1 MCVACLAFRLFSCAT
16 PASVATIPS
25 KIKKIKIENKYKYKK
40 GAGCVVPARLCSP
53 AVVHHQ
59 LLGASGLPISL
70 TQPQLRPD
78 PNQEWEGKH
87 EVARSSI
94 CALTPSA
101 VKPPLF
107 LSFGSLLQ
115 LCITSF
121 WVWEE
126 LPNSATP
133 SLSCDYFRNQEWG
146 GKHEA
151 ARWSICAITPSAV
164 KPPTLLLLDLTDLLT
179 FVLVNL

>member
-1 MCVACLAFRLFSCAT
+1 MQHQRQLRPFHQ
-16 PASVATIPS
+16 
-25 KIKKIKIENKYKYKK
+25 KIKNKNKNKNIKRK
-40 GAGCVVPARLCSP
+40 GAGCVVPARLCSL

-59 LLGASGLPISL
+59 LLGVSGLPISL

-78 PNQEWEGKH
+78 PNREWEGKH

-133 SLSCDYFRNQEWG
+133 SLSCDLIRIRN
-146 GKHEA
+146 GKEST
-151 ARWSICAITPSAV
+151 R
-164 KPPTLLLLDLTDLLT
+164 LLVGAFVRLRPLL
-179 FVLVNL
+179 

>member
-1 MCVACLAFRLFSCAT
+1 MPV
-16 PASVATIPS
+16 
-25 KIKKIKIENKYKYKK
+25 
-40 GAGCVVPARLCSP
+40 RLCSP
-53 AVVHHQ
+53 SVVHHQ

-107 LSFGSLLQ
+107 LSFGSLPLNCLHCSDQ
-115 LCITSF
+115 PYRGHLIHRYRFVAGNPVFSVHFNCGMVLSF
-121 WVWEE
+121 QFCVLIRIFRRRLSHCVRYQDILRWVRKYHFQHYSRHY
-126 LPNSATP
+126 PPIN
-133 SLSCDYFRNQEWG
+133 FR
-146 GKHEA
+146 
-151 ARWSICAITPSAV
+151 
-164 KPPTLLLLDLTDLLT
+164 
-179 FVLVNL
+179 

>member
-1 MCVACLAFRLFSCAT
+1 MCVACPAFRLFSCAT

-25 KIKKIKIENKYKYKK
+25 KIKNKNKNINIKRK

-59 LLGASGLPISL
+59 LLGASGLPISH

-101 VKPPLF
+101 IKPPLPLLWLLTLPYRYICIYVYICIRHF
-107 LSFGSLLQ
+107 FWYVTCTSLLQ
-115 LCITSF
+115 LPYVPT
-121 WVWEE
+121 
-126 LPNSATP
+126 LRRASATRLGALRPLIFWDP
-133 SLSCDYFRNQEWG
+133 SKSAPL
-146 GKHEA
+146 A
-151 ARWSICAITPSAV
+151 AP
-164 KPPTLLLLDLTDLLT
+164 
-179 FVLVNL
+179 

>member
-1 MCVACLAFRLFSCAT
+1 MLGVCCLSSLSTIQLCNTSVSCDH
-16 PASVATIPS
+16 S
-25 KIKKIKIENKYKYKK
+25 IKNKNKNKNINIKRKD
-40 GAGCVVPARLCSP
+40 AGCVVPARLCSP

-107 LSFGSLLQ
+107 LSFGSFLQ

-126 LPNSATP
+126 SPNSATP
-133 SLSCDYFRNQEWG
+133 TLSCDLIRIRN
-146 GKHEA
+146 GKEST
-151 ARWSICAITPSAV
+151 R
-164 KPPTLLLLDLTDLLT
+164 LLVGAFLRLRPLL
-179 FVLVNL
+179 